1 MDYHKHLKFVKYI
14 FFLLL
19 ILLIAVSVFPGN
31 LVNLILIGDAS
42 TSPSSDKFSHFIS
55 YFVLSIFAYLS
66 FYNTQK
72 LRKIFI
78 FLILLSIILEVVH
91 LIIPNRY
98 YENLDL
104 LMNVCGV
111 LAVSIFFYYNKKYE

>member
-55 YFVLSIFAYLS
+55 YFVLSTFAYLS
-66 FYNTQK
+66 FTILKNLEK
-72 LRKIFI
+72 
-78 FLILLSIILEVVH
+78 FL
-91 LIIPNRY
+91 Y
-98 YENLDL
+98 
-104 LMNVCGV
+104 
-111 LAVSIFFYYNKKYE
+111 F

>member
-1 MDYHKHLKFVKYI
+1 MDYKKYLKFIKCI
-14 FFLLL
+14 FFLQL

-42 TSPSSDKFSHFIS
+42 TSLSSDKFSHFIS

-72 LRKIFI
+72 LKKIFI

-91 LIIPNRY
+91 IIIPNRY

-111 LAVSIFFYYNKKYE
+111 IAVSIFFYYNKKHE

>member
-55 YFVLSIFAYLS
+55 YFVLSTFAYLS

-72 LRKIFI
+72 FRKNFYIFNA
-78 FLILLSIILEVVH
+78 S
-91 LIIPNRY
+91 
-98 YENLDL
+98 
-104 LMNVCGV
+104 
-111 LAVSIFFYYNKKYE
+111 

>member
-1 MDYHKHLKFVKYI
+1 M
-14 FFLLL
+14 
-19 ILLIAVSVFPGN
+19 IAVSVFPGN

-111 LAVSIFFYYNKKYE
+111 VAVSVFFYYNKKYE